1 MRQVDTVTQSAGLHW
16 GGDSQLGALPVS
28 AAFSGL
34 PPPPPPFSASIK
46 VVWDYMR
53 LPQQE
58 KGKV

>member
-34 PPPPPPFSASIK
+34 PPPPRLFQPPLKLSGII
-46 VVWDYMR
+46 
-53 LPQQE
+53 
-58 KGKV
+58 